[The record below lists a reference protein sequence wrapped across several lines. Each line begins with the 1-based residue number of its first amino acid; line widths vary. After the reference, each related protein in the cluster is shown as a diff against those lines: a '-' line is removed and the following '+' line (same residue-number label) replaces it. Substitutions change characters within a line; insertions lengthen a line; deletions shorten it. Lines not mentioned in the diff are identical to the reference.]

1 MRRTVRVVFAGG
13 GTGGHVYLG
22 ISLARE
28 LLRRDPAHEV
38 LFIGTAHGLES
49 KIVPGEGFRLEHIT
63 SRGLKRVGALD
74 LMRNLLLVPRSLLQS
89 RRLLAR
95 FTPRV
100 VVGVGGYSSG
110 PVVLAAWWAGIPTL
124 IVEPNAYPGLTNRWL
139 ARVVDR
145 AAVAMPE
152 AAGSFRGRASVTGIP
167 VRREFLQVP
176 RRQRNG
182 AGFEVLIYGGS
193 QGSHALNTIVCAA
206 LVDLKRLSP
215 ALHLTHQ
222 TGERE
227 FEAVRSAYEAAGVRA
242 DVRPFLPRIYEEF
255 AGADLIIARA
265 GAGTVAE
272 ITAAGRAAILVP
284 FPGAADDHQTRNAQ
298 ALERAGAAR
307 MVRESEWKPGQLAV
321 EISRFMEHP
330 GELTRMEEASR
341 RLAKPDA
348 AVQIADLI
356 ESLAETKSERPE
368 NRVSSH

>member
-1 MRRTVRVVFAGG
+1 
-13 GTGGHVYLG
+13 
-22 ISLARE
+22 
-28 LLRRDPAHEV
+28 
-38 LFIGTAHGLES
+38 
-49 KIVPGEGFRLEHIT
+49 
-63 SRGLKRVGALD
+63 
-74 LMRNLLLVPRSLLQS
+74 MRNLTLVPRSLLQS
-89 RRLLAR
+89 RRLLAG
-95 FTPRV
+95 FAPRV

-152 AAGSFRGRASVTGIP
+152 ATGSFRGRASVTGIP
-167 VRREFLQVP
+167 VRREFLEIP

-182 AGFEVLIYGGS
+182 SSFEVLIYGGS
-193 QGSHALNTIVCAA
+193 QGSHALNSIVCAA
-206 LVDLKRLSP
+206 LGDLKRLSP
-215 ALHLTHQ
+215 RLRLTHQ

-227 FEAVRSAYEAAGVRA
+227 FGAVQSAYEGAGIRA
-242 DVRPFLPRIYEEF
+242 DIRPFLPRIYEEF
-255 AGADLIIARA
+255 ASADLVVARA

-307 MVRESEWKPGQLAV
+307 MVRESEWGPGRLAA

-330 GELTRMEEASR
+330 EELAGMEEASR
-341 RLAKPDA
+341 KLAKPDA
-348 AVQIADLI
+348 AAQIADII
-356 ESLAETKSERPE
+356 ELLAGMRSRQPE
-368 NRVSSH
+368 NRASGH

>member
-1 MRRTVRVVFAGG
+1 VRVVFAGG

-28 LLRRDPAHEV
+28 LLRRGPAHEF
-38 LFIGTAHGLES
+38 LFIGTARGLES
-49 KIVPGEGFRLEHIT
+49 KIVPGEGFRLECIT

-74 LMRNLLLVPRSLLQS
+74 FVRNLLLVPGSLLQS
-89 RRLLAR
+89 RRLLAG
-95 FTPRV
+95 FAPRV

-110 PVVLAAWWAGIPTL
+110 PVVLAAWWIGIPTM

-139 ARVVDR
+139 ARVVDH

-152 AAGSFRGRASVTGIP
+152 AAGSFRGRVSVTGIP
-167 VRREFLQVP
+167 VRREFLEIP
-176 RRQRNG
+176 RRARNG

-206 LVDLKRLSP
+206 LADLKRLGP
-215 ALHLTHQ
+215 RLHLTHQ

-227 FEAVRSAYEAAGVRA
+227 FDAVRSAYEEAGIRA

-298 ALERAGAAR
+298 ALDRAGAAR
-307 MVRESEWKPGQLAV
+307 MVREPEWKPGRLAAEV
-321 EISRFMEHP
+321 GRFMEHP
-330 GELTRMEEASR
+330 EELARMQEASGK
-341 RLAKPDA
+341 LAKPDA

-356 ESLAETKSERPE
+356 ESLAGRKGGQPE
-368 NRVSSH
+368 HRVSDH